1 MEREKYEIDKTYDTK
16 AIHQYL
22 GKENPFKKKSDR
34 TNR

>member
-22 GKENPFKKKSDR
+22 GKRSVQKKSDR